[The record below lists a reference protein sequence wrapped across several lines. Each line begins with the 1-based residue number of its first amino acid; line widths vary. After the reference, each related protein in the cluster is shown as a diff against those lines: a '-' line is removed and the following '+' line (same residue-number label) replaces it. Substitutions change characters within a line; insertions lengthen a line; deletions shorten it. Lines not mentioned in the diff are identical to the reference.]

1 MLLLRFVTL
10 SLSLTLVGCLLVPL
24 AASAADGEVGGKG
37 VRAASRGQPVA
48 LGERPVL
55 VGLDPARPFGTDVR
69 PVPGVDIRIEGAREV
84 LVLPDGT
91 LHVVL
96 GNDED

>member
-1 MLLLRFVTL
+1 MLLLRF
-10 SLSLTLVGCLLVPL
+10 LTLIGFFLLPL

-37 VRAASRGQPVA
+37 VRSASPGQSIV
-48 LGERPVL
+48 LGQRPIL
-55 VGLDPARPFGTDVR
+55 VGLDRQEAFGTDLR

-84 LVLPDGT
+84 FVLPDGT

-96 GNDED
+96 GSDED